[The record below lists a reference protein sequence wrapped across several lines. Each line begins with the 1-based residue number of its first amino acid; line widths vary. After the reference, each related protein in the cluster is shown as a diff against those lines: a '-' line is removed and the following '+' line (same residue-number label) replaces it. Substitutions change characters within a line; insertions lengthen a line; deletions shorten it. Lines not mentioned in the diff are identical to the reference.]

1 MTDRKIK
8 NSCSLIDE
16 ILLVNLTDL
25 SSHHLF
31 DRRRRKVPA
40 TPAFEIVRKFFNY
53 TGSVNSNEEYPD
65 VDCYA
70 LRLCRYLLEKIN
82 YYGAVQD
89 RSGSFQ
95 ETFYSRCLDDMKG
108 DETIDEVEDPEL
120 AVIYLKQMVHLMRSA
135 ELISSEPGS
144 GVNRKASLSDTSLF
158 MRLFQSFWFYTNWE
172 DIFPSDPAAASE
184 LHEARSFV
192 RDLVLK
198 CDEMTE
204 IDVFSNNLSE
214 LTGFAEKNDI
224 LRISF
229 LDFYLLTWLKHFGIM
244 RYQNGT
250 RYSPVAIQ
258 LTDLGRKLFSN
269 LG

>member
-8 NSCSLIDE
+8 KSCSHVDE
-16 ILLVNLTDL
+16 ILFLNLTDL
-25 SSHHLF
+25 SSYHLF
-31 DRRRRKVPA
+31 DTRRRKIST

-53 TGSVNSNEEYPD
+53 TGNINSNEEYLD

-70 LRLCRYLLEKIN
+70 LRLCRYLLDKIN
-82 YYGAVQD
+82 HYGAVQD
-89 RSGSFQ
+89 RGGSFQ
-95 ETFYSRCLDDMKG
+95 EIFYSRCCDDMK
-108 DETIDEVEDPEL
+108 DNEALDEVDDPEL
-120 AVIYLKQMVHLMRSA
+120 AVIYLKQMVNLMRSA
-135 ELISSEPGS
+135 GLISREPDAGE
-144 GVNRKASLSDTSLF
+144 NREHSLSDLSLF
-158 MRLFQSFWFYTNWE
+158 MRLFQSFWFKTKWE
-172 DIFPSDPAAASE
+172 DIFPSNPAAASE
-184 LHEARSFV
+184 LHEARSFI
-192 RDLVLK
+192 RDLALK
-198 CDEMTE
+198 CDEMTD
-204 IDVFSNNLSE
+204 IDTFSNNLSE

-229 LDFYLLTWLKHFGIM
+229 LDFYLLTWLKHFGVM